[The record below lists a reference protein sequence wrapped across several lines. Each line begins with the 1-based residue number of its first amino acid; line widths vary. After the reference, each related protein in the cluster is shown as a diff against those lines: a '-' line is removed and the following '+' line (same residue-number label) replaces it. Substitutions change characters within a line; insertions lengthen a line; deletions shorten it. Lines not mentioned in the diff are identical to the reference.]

1 MASEK
6 SCDIFTHSFWT
17 IFVDGTNINPGL
29 CWISPLSNFLLP
41 IVHSSTFEIFTYSFE
56 PWWWND
62 ATFHYLVRL
71 PWQTKGI
78 PVLCLGFMRI
88 FLYVIDLRRFAFRS
102 LTSPSTESIVSTFV
116 AKKFV
121 TKWCVFTLKARTHF
135 SLLCQISCYHL
146 FDS

>member
-41 IVHSSTFEIFTYSFE
+41 IVHSFTFEIFTYSFE

-102 LTSPSTESIVSTFV
+102 LTFPSIHWINCLDLCRKKICNEMMRFHVESSYTLFSTVSN
-116 AKKFV
+116 
-121 TKWCVFTLKARTHF
+121 
-135 SLLCQISCYHL
+135 
-146 FDS
+146 